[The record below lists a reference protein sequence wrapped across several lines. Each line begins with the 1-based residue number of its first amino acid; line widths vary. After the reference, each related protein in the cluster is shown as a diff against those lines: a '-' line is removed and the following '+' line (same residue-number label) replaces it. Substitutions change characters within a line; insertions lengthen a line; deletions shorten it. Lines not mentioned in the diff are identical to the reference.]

1 MLKELKLENYLFVES
16 AQFFPG
22 TGFTVISGETGAGK
36 SVLVGAITL
45 IFGEGSAIPE
55 AFDPNKPVSL
65 ESIWLLRPHH
75 PLFRI
80 LEEDGD
86 SERELSIAR
95 EINFQG
101 KSTFFL
107 DGRRSSLAVIRALKP
122 YLIDFHHQ
130 RDQQQL
136 LNNNYQLQILDLY
149 ASHSDLVDEF
159 GKAYRGLNKL
169 LRKLNDMRN
178 QQTLQ
183 SQMMELYR
191 FQADELEKANLYE
204 GEDGR
209 LQQEYDLLS
218 QADEIKALVQGTLH
232 DLYET
237 ENSVFDRV
245 SGALSRIVKYADL
258 DACLAELESSLNHCV
273 DALHNSA
280 DLLRRCDHTIATDPG
295 RGDEIRQRLDLI
307 NQLKQKYRLSTITD
321 LLQYQRK
328 ILSEMDAYTDC
339 AEAIKAMEDSI
350 YKEFECLTKLA
361 AALSSSRHQA
371 AKRLCSDLVENIRHL
386 AIPHARFEIQIDK
399 KTEGNIVIPDFLSRC
414 DASGTDSV
422 DFRFSGNLGST
433 LKPLKAVV
441 SGGELSRILL
451 AIKKVLAQKLYSKL
465 IILDEIDAGIGGKT
479 AEHLADYIHQ
489 IAAHHQVLVITHLA
503 QIAAAADTHIMIDKH
518 SEKAKTRIV
527 WLMLDEDQRKHE
539 IARMLSGKITEHSMK
554 HADELI
560 NR

>member
-1 MLKELKLENYLFVES
+1 MLIELKLENYLFVQS

-55 AFDPNKPVSL
+55 PFDPNKPVLL

-75 PLFRI
+75 PLFCI
-80 LEEDGD
+80 LEEDGG
-86 SERELSIAR
+86 SERELIIAR
-95 EINFQG
+95 EINPYG
-101 KSTFFL
+101 KSTFYL
-107 DGRRSSLAVIRALKP
+107 DGRRSSLAAIRALKP

-136 LNNNYQLQILDLY
+136 LNSDYQLQILDLY
-149 ASHSDLVDEF
+149 AGHSDLVDEF
-159 GKAYRGLNKL
+159 GRAYRGLNKL
-169 LRKLNDMRN
+169 LRKLNDLRD
-178 QQTLQ
+178 QQLQQ

-191 FQADELEKANLYE
+191 FQADELEKANLNE

-218 QADEIKALVQGTLH
+218 QADEIKDLAQSTLH

-245 SGALSRIVKYADL
+245 SGALNRIVKYAGL
-258 DACLAELESSLNHCV
+258 DACLAELESSLDQCV

-295 RGDEIRQRLDLI
+295 RLDEIRQRLDLI
-307 NQLKQKYRLSTITD
+307 NQLKQKYRLNTITD
-321 LLQYQRK
+321 LLQFQRK
-328 ILSEMDAYTDC
+328 ILAEIDAYTDC
-339 AEAIKAMEDSI
+339 ADAIKAMEDSI
-350 YKEFECLTKLA
+350 NKEFECLTKLA
-361 AALSSSRHQA
+361 TALSSSRHQA
-371 AKRLCSDLVENIRHL
+371 AKRLCSDLGENIRQL

-399 KTEGNIVIPDFLSRC
+399 KSESNFVILDFLSRC

-422 DFRFSGNLGST
+422 DYRFSGNPGSA

-451 AIKKVLAQKLYSKL
+451 AIKKVLAQKLYTKL
-465 IILDEIDAGIGGKT
+465 MILDEIDAGIGGKT
-479 AEHLADYIHQ
+479 AEYMADYIHQ
-489 IAAHHQVLVITHLA
+489 IAAHHQVLCITHLA
-503 QIAAAADTHIMIDKH
+503 QIAAAADTHIMIAKH
-518 SEKAKTRIV
+518 SELAKTRIA